1 MSSQKIFKAQLL
13 FKQPNHFW
21 TQILCSLSDAGES
34 FPQQQQRWQKTFD
47 DAASAADAAAASHEA
62 CFLCS
67 PVSPPAIVLVQLVT
81 STLLPPSS
89 LVLQSAN
96 SSYRTPARRVKC
108 AAALE
113 QLRFDGFAARNENA
127 ASRVG
132 DQATSKAG
140 GVHAHQ
146 LFTPFAL
153 CWILKICICIF
164 A

>member
-1 MSSQKIFKAQLL
+1 MSSQNIFKAQLP

-21 TQILCSLSDAGES
+21 TQIFCSLSDAGES
-34 FPQQQQRWQKTFD
+34 FPQQRQQRWQKTFV
-47 DAASAADAAAASHEA
+47 DAAAAVAVAAAWLEA

-67 PVSPPAIVLVQLVT
+67 PVCLPRRCTCSASHFPPA
-81 STLLPPSS
+81 PPPP
-89 LVLQSAN
+89 QSAN

-108 AAALE
+108 AAASE

-140 GVHAHQ
+140 VHAQ
-146 LFTPFAL
+146 KLFTPFAL
-153 CWILKICICIF
+153 CLWHI
-164 A
+164 